1 MPTAFWRLL
10 HNGKLALLGI
20 SAATNAL
27 NVGAKVLPEVG
38 PASTKFAV
46 CGSRVGVSVPAAL
59 AVFSVELKITPSPA
73 NCPASTLLVVGRVS
87 VGVEVL
93 AGAVIVNLP
102 EAVEL
107 ASAMEPVEV
116 PGIPKT
122 GAIVKAGPAAP
133 VVLFPN
139 TVPPAA
145 LLRENV
151 RAGVDVAVATEVVN
165 NGERPPALNE
175 VTVPDV
181 AGAAQTGFPEPLTV
195 NTLPDEPAEPA
206 ESFRPAADD
215 SRVNTPV
222 IVPPASGR
230 YAPAAVAT

>member
-1 MPTAFWRLL
+1 M
-10 HNGKLALLGI
+10 
-20 SAATNAL
+20 
-27 NVGAKVLPEVG
+27 
-38 PASTKFAV
+38 
-46 CGSRVGVSVPAAL
+46 PAAL
-59 AVFSVELKITPSPA
+59 AVFNMELKITPSPA
-73 NCPASTLLVVGRVS
+73 NCPASTLLVMGRVS

-133 VVLFPN
+133 VMLFPN

-151 RAGVDVAVATEVVN
+151 RAGVVVAVATEVVN
-165 NGERPPALNE
+165 NGERVLALNE
-175 VTVPDV
+175 VTVPEAAKEILDPTTENV
-181 AGAAQTGFPEPLTV
+181 TLALSIRLGAATDIPFTFKEP
-195 NTLPDEPAEPA
+195 
-206 ESFRPAADD
+206 
-215 SRVNTPV
+215 PV
-222 IVPPASGR
+222 
-230 YAPAAVAT
+230 AAVV